1 VAGVWLVLPTPG
13 WSRGCAGRLAVG
25 PRRAAGGVA
34 IGNWHH
40 DVDPDQRW
48 AGLQWRRFGEHGTAA
63 LMCKAVGCR
72 FWVIILLV
80 LLICKAYY
88 LIFFSDLYDRFILS
102 VR

>member
-1 VAGVWLVLPTPG
+1 
-13 WSRGCAGRLAVG
+13 
-25 PRRAAGGVA
+25 
-34 IGNWHH
+34 
-40 DVDPDQRW
+40 
-48 AGLQWRRFGEHGTAA
+48 
-63 LMCKAVGCR
+63 MCKAVGCR